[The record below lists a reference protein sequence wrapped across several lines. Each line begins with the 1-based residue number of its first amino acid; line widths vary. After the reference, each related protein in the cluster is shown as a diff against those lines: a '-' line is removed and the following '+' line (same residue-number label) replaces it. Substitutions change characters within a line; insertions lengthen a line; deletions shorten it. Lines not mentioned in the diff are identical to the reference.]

1 MTCSFT
7 GMIARNCVK
16 KKKKKN
22 AVVPKHTTYFSE
34 QVSISERMS
43 FNTDGKYFTFLKPT
57 HTQIEAI

>member
-7 GMIARNCVK
+7 GMIARNYV

-22 AVVPKHTTYFSE
+22 AVVPIHTTYFSE
-34 QVSISERMS
+34 QMSISERMS
-43 FNTDGKYFTFLKPT
+43 FNTAGKYFTFLKPT

>member
-7 GMIARNCVK
+7 GMIARNYV
-16 KKKKKN
+16 KKN
-22 AVVPKHTTYFSE
+22 AVVPKHTTDFSE

-43 FNTDGKYFTFLKPT
+43 FNTAGKYFTFLKPT

>member
-7 GMIARNCVK
+7 GMIARNYV
-16 KKKKKN
+16 KKN

-34 QVSISERMS
+34 LVSISEQMS
-43 FNTDGKYFTFLKPT
+43 FNTAGKYFTFLKPT